1 MISKATVV
9 STVETDSD
17 FNIQRNENK
26 DSYDGGLY
34 VSAQLGH
41 GVPRRLVQHYAE
53 CVCEGVLEE
62 INIWIHRQN
71 RLAPLMWKGFI

>member
-34 VSAQLGH
+34 VSA
-41 GVPRRLVQHYAE
+41 
-53 CVCEGVLEE
+53 
-62 INIWIHRQN
+62 
-71 RLAPLMWKGFI
+71 